1 MKERKADSLKP
12 SSEIVHFVKLLNSK
26 IPWINEFKNLVM
38 NISFYLKILLF
49 LTFFL
54 FLSDLPSF
62 SQSLAFCLLLS
73 FFSFFLSF
81 THSHSKQLFFF
92 FLTTVVDFDSQI
104 YIKYFCLIQ
113 VKITSIFFPFNF
125 FSFFFLVLRF
135 WHVRENNEDNLP
147 RKLIKLFS
155 HKIIFPVL
163 HQLMRRLFINLCS
176 FMPIL
181 GLRSF
186 LKTTLVL
193 TS

>member
-1 MKERKADSLKP
+1 MNLKT
-12 SSEIVHFVKLLNSK
+12 LL
-26 IPWINEFKNLVM
+26 W
-38 NISFYLKILLF
+38 
-49 LTFFL
+49 TFPFIWKY
-54 FLSDLPSF
+54 FSF
-62 SQSLAFCLLLS
+62 SLSSCFSLICL
-73 FFSFFLSF
+73 FFLSLLLF
-81 THSHSKQLFFF
+81 VYCSHSFHSFSLLLIPIQNNFFF

-147 RKLIKLFS
+147 RKLIKLLS